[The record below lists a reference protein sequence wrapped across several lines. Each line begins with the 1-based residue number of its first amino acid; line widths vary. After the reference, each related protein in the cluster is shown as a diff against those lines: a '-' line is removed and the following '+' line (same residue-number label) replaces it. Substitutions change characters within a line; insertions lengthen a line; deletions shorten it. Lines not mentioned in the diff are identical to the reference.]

1 VKPQLRWECPN
12 GCPAVLGPRRPK
24 SDNVCRYCLR
34 CSTMGKFLVRRT
46 SPTVEKSRSKRIV
59 DHRDKLAAKRVRE
72 QERKAAY
79 YTFEG
84 VNLYDKMIEFTRLP
98 VFKDNPIGDRVPIY
112 IYPPRLRLRRCSK
125 KPRSRLGFCRYNGNG
140 SSIRSHISISVW
152 PEATLTSL
160 LETLL
165 HEVVHAHVGTSPFRH
180 NRHHGPRFK
189 AILRAA
195 CEEAF
200 GVRPRVHTRFVGEVE
215 RLLEER
221 EKSAASEQS
230 NSQNEGES

>member
-1 VKPQLRWECPN
+1 VKPQLRWECPH
-12 GCPAVLGPRRPK
+12 GCPAVLGPRKPK
-24 SDNVCRYCLR
+24 IDNVCRYCLP
-34 CSTMGKFLVRRT
+34 CSATRGRLVKRSSPVLEKLRRERL
-46 SPTVEKSRSKRIV
+46 VKIANKRMAKLSRK
-59 DHRDKLAAKRVRE
+59 H
-72 QERKAAY
+72 ERTAAY
-79 YTFEG
+79 YTVLD

-165 HEVVHAHVGTSPFRH
+165 HEVVHAHVGASPFRH